1 MMFCIGGR
9 SSGKS
14 IRQFREWCERATELE
29 LQIDFAKK
37 FDLPYETTQNE
48 LNKIYELLDGGRNY
62 ETSSKKDKKTKR
74 RLL

>member
-9 SSGKS
+9 SNGKS
-14 IRQFREWCERATELE
+14 YIIRKKLCERAAELE

-62 ETSSKKDKKTKR
+62 ETSSKKNKKTKR
-74 RLL
+74 RLF